1 MGNTGTG
8 QGKASAPWLPGR
20 EQHAS
25 LELADF
31 PHSAQLD
38 KTPLTLIKKRSP
50 NLIPEEVSMSVL
62 GKHYTILAQDVSGE
76 VINFY

>member
-1 MGNTGTG
+1 VGNIGTG
-8 QGKASAPWLPGR
+8 RGRTSVPWLPGR

-25 LELADF
+25 LELANF

-38 KTPLTLIKKRSP
+38 KTPLTLIRKSPP
-50 NLIPEEVSMSVL
+50 NLILEEVSMSVL
-62 GKHYTILAQDVSGE
+62 GKYYIILAQDVSGE